1 MISKHL
7 LILTMMLLTIAGCAD
22 TAAPDGEPHTELLY
36 SNGFENASDSVGWAY
51 AGNVSVYLDATL
63 DTGRHCLNVSG
74 TDIGP
79 QAERILDTLREA
91 ATLILRY
98 DARCIGHTG
107 GEVRLLS
114 FPSAPPFP
122 RAGST
127 ITDTIWGA
135 YSDTAAFPAGY
146 PLRIWIDGNGTFETP
161 VLVDNIR
168 VMKIVR

>member
-1 MISKHL
+1 MTTKLKLALMVIL
-7 LILTMMLLTIAGCAD
+7 LAMTGCAD
-22 TAAPDGEPHTELLY
+22 TAAPDGESHTELLHSY
-36 SNGFENASDSVGWAY
+36 SFESASDSAGWAY
-51 AGNVSVYLDATL
+51 AGTVSIYLDATL
-63 DTGRHCLNVSG
+63 DTGQHCLQVSG

-79 QAERILDTLREA
+79 QAEKILDTLREA
-91 ATLILRY
+91 ATLIFRY

-127 ITDTIWGA
+127 IADTLWQN

-146 PLRIWIDGNGTFETP
+146 PLRIWIDGNGTFATP

-168 VMKIVR
+168 VLKIVQ